1 MVKTQ
6 RTAAIC
12 LMSCIA
18 ATSAQAQG
26 AHGHGSHLSTG
37 QVQGLKVGEA
47 AEIATVAKGLSV
59 VAPWSRA
66 TPGQSKNG
74 AVFLEVKSDRTDKLL
89 NASGAV
95 ADAIEIHTHINDNGI
110 MQMRRVDAVDIAEGS
125 TKFVPG
131 GYHIMLLG
139 LKQPLKAGETFKLTL
154 TFETAGTR
162 EVDVTVRSN
171 TAAPAKGHT
180 H

>member
-6 RTAAIC
+6 LTAAIC

-18 ATSAQAQG
+18 ATSAVAQG
-26 AHGHGSHLSTG
+26 AHSHGSHTAPG
-37 QVQGLKVGEA
+37 KTTAKVVDA
-47 AEIATVAKGLSV
+47 AEGVAAIKGLSV
-59 VAPWSRA
+59 MGAWSRA
-66 TPGQSKNG
+66 TPGASKNG
-74 AVFLEVKSDRTDKLL
+74 AVFLEVKSDKTDKLL
-89 NASGAV
+89 SAGGAV
-95 ADAIEIHTHINDNGI
+95 ADAIEVHTHINDNGI

-139 LKQPLKAGETFKLTL
+139 LKQPLKDGQTFKLTL
-154 TFETAGTR
+154 KFEAAGV
-162 EVDVTVRSN
+162 VDIDVAVRSN
-171 TAAPAKGHT
+171 TAAPVKGHT

>member
-1 MVKTQ
+1 MVKFQ
-6 RTAAIC
+6 MALAVACLLSCTAANAQQAHNHGAHKPAAAE
-12 LMSCIA
+12 SS
-18 ATSAQAQG
+18 ATS
-26 AHGHGSHLSTG
+26 
-37 QVQGLKVGEA
+37 
-47 AEIATVAKGLSV
+47 KGLNV
-59 VAPWSRA
+59 VGAWSRA

-74 AVFLEVKSDRTDKLL
+74 AVFLEIKSDAADKLL
-89 NASGAV
+89 SASGAV

-139 LKQPLKAGETFKLTL
+139 LKQPLKAGDTFRLSLK
-154 TFETAGTR
+154 FETAGV
-162 EVDVTVRSN
+162 VDFDIAVRSN

>member
-1 MVKTQ
+1 MRKIQMTTTVVCLFSCVAV
-6 RTAAIC
+6 AA
-12 LMSCIA
+12 A
-18 ATSAQAQG
+18 AAMAQAQD
-26 AHGHGSHLSTG
+26 AHKHGSPMPPAQMSTETSA
-37 QVQGLKVGEA
+37 V
-47 AEIATVAKGLSV
+47 TKGLNV
-59 VAPWSRA
+59 VGAWSRA

-74 AVFLEVKSDRTDKLL
+74 AVFLEIKSDRADQLL
-89 NASGAV
+89 SASGAV

-110 MQMRRVDAVDIAEGS
+110 MQMRRVDAVEIAEGA

-139 LKQPLKAGETFKLTL
+139 LKQPLKAGDTFKLTL
-154 TFETAGTR
+154 TFAAAGAR
-162 EVDVTVRSN
+162 DVEVAVRSN